1 MEQTMTTP
9 ASCDRC
15 DMHGP
20 ELPTIQADLLNLHR
34 AIHDFGWLLTEP
46 LAPLVNLLAA
56 LTQRT
61 TK

>member
-1 MEQTMTTP
+1 MTTP
-9 ASCDRC
+9 KPSCDRC

-20 ELPTIQADLLNLHR
+20 DLPTIEAAMLNLHR
-34 AIHDFGWLLTEP
+34 AHHDFIRILLEP
-46 LAPLVNLLAA
+46 LVPLVNLLAA